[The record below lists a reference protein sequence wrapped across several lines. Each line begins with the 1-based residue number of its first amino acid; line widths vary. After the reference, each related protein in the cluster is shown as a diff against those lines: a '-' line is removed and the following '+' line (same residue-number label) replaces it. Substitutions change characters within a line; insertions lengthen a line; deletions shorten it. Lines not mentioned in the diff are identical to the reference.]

1 MEGADLHL
9 IGMATESSEL
19 VIEDGYDEII
29 QADVDELTNSWKEA
43 LDLTGGIE

>member
-1 MEGADLHL
+1 
-9 IGMATESSEL
+9 MATIL
-19 VIEDGYDEII
+19 DDEII